1 MKKRIVAGVLALV
14 LAAGSLTGCQIGNT
28 EFVMSTATM
37 NSKTVFSINDK
48 TCSVQEAK
56 LYFCNYKN
64 LYGNDYGVDLWDYN
78 FKGQSLTEYVKDVT
92 ISELTRIVAMDLLAE
107 EHEIELSK
115 DEKELVSKAASEY
128 YDSLS
133 DEEIDYM
140 GVRKTDVEEFYSHYA
155 LAEKL
160 YQTLTEGV
168 DEEVSDDEARVIRV
182 QQIYVANQNTAD
194 AVNEKLQAGEDFETV
209 ANSYN
214 EKAAVETTVARGIYP
229 KSVEDVAFNLDN
241 GSQSTMIAA
250 KDGYYFIKCLNKFEQ
265 DLTQENKGTILIQ
278 REKEQFDD
286 VYAEYVDKA
295 KSELNEKLW
304 NTIEITDS
312 ESITTKTFFSTYD
325 SYFTKSES

>member
-1 MKKRIVAGVLALV
+1 MKKRIIAGVLALV

-28 EFVMSTATM
+28 EFVMSTAIM
-37 NSKTVFSINDK
+37 NNKTVFTINDK
-48 TCSVQEAK
+48 SCSIQEAK

-64 LYGNDYGVDLWDYN
+64 LYGNVYGVDLWDYD
-78 FKGQSLTEYVKDVT
+78 FKGQSLPDYVKEVT
-92 ISELTRIVAMDLLAE
+92 LSELTRIICMDLLAE

-115 DEKELVSKAASEY
+115 EEESLVSKAASEY

-133 DEEIDYM
+133 QDEIDYM
-140 GVRKTDVEEFYSHYA
+140 GVRGADIEEFYSHYA
-155 LAEKL
+155 LAKKL

-194 AVNEKLQAGEDFETV
+194 AVNERLQAGEDFETV

-214 EKAAVETTVARGIYP
+214 EKDSVETTIARGVYP
-229 KSVEDVAFNLDN
+229 KAVEDAAFNLDN
-241 GSQSTMIAA
+241 GSQSDMITAE
-250 KDGYYFIKCLNKFEQ
+250 DGFYFIKCLNKFEQ
-265 DLTQENKGTILIQ
+265 ELTQENKATILIQ

-286 VYAEYVDKA
+286 VYAEYVGSA
-295 KSELNEKLW
+295 KKELNEKVW
-304 NTIEITDS
+304 DAIEVKDS

-325 SYFTKSES
+325 SYFTK

>member
-1 MKKRIVAGVLALV
+1 MKKRIIAGILALA
-14 LAAGSLTGCQIGNT
+14 LTAGSLTGCQIGNT

-48 TCSVQEAK
+48 SCSIQEAK
-56 LYFCNYKN
+56 LYFCNFKN
-64 LYGNDYGVDLWDYN
+64 LYGDVYGVDLWDYD
-78 FKGQSLTEYVKDVT
+78 FKGQSLPDYVKDVT
-92 ISELTRIVAMDLLAE
+92 ISELTRIVCMDLLAE
-107 EHEIELSK
+107 EHEITLSK

-133 DEEIDYM
+133 EDEIDYM
-140 GVRKTDVEEFYSHYA
+140 GVRKADIEDFYSHYA

-160 YQTLTEGV
+160 YQTLTEGI

-209 ANSYN
+209 AASYN
-214 EKAAVETTVARGIYP
+214 EKTPVETTVARGVYP
-229 KSVEDVAFNLDN
+229 KAVEDVAFNLDN
-241 GSQSTMIAA
+241 GGESSMITAE
-250 KDGYYFIKCLNKFEQ
+250 DGYYFIKCLNKFEQ
-265 DLTQENKGTILIQ
+265 ELTQDNKATILIQ

-286 VYAEYVDKA
+286 VYAEYLENA
-295 KSELNEKLW
+295 KNELNEKLW
-304 NTIEITDS
+304 DSIEINES
-312 ESITTKTFFSTYD
+312 EAITTKTFFSTYD